1 MYIMKY
7 KTKPTKLGKE
17 AGAPNKAYV
26 LIYAPKLRFLDL
38 PTK

>member
-7 KTKPTKLGKE
+7 KSKSPELGNE

-26 LIYAPKLRFLDL
+26 VIYAPKLRFLDL

>member
-1 MYIMKY
+1 MKY
-7 KTKPTKLGKE
+7 KTKPPELEKE
-17 AGAPNKAYV
+17 ASAPNKAYV

>member
-7 KTKPTKLGKE
+7 KTKSPELGKE

-26 LIYAPKLRFLDL
+26 LIHAPKLRFLEL
-38 PTK
+38 PSK